1 MNALI
6 GLRNELS
13 TYLIL
18 SDQLKAQY
26 AEIDEETHADTLEGL
41 SQLPELIEAVVRSS
55 LEDEVY
61 IQGLKARIEDMQA
74 RLARFRSRKEKK
86 RALVSWAMEK
96 AGLEK
101 IQVPEFSI
109 FMRSGPPHLE
119 ISDEQK
125 IPGEFFVPLAPRLDR
140 SGLIAALKRG
150 VPIDGAYL
158 AEGQAAITV
167 RVK

>member
-1 MNALI
+1 MNSA
-6 GLRNELS
+6 GFLRNELS

-26 AEIDEETHADTLEGL
+26 AEIDEETLKGTLEGL
-41 SQLPELIEAVVRSS
+41 SQLPELIEAVIRSS
-55 LEDEVY
+55 LEDEVF
-61 IQGLKARIEDMQA
+61 IQGIKARIEEMQA
-74 RLARFRSRKEKK
+74 RLARFRLRKEKK
-86 RALVSWAMEK
+86 RSLVSWAMEK
-96 AGLEK
+96 AAMEK
-101 IQVPEFSI
+101 IQAPEFSI
-109 FMRSGPPHLE
+109 FMRLSPPHLE
-119 ISDEQK
+119 ISDEEK

-150 VPIDGAYL
+150 VPINGAYL